1 MYTVYRVLF
10 YANFIVLI
18 IFFLI
23 SEIPLNKPNLIGVD
37 DRKYRPGEIFKGNC
51 SSEDSKP
58 AANLTWTIND
68 IPADLSYIRHYKSIK
83 DESTNLETSIL
94 GLHFLLTHQNF
105 IKGKL
110 KVIHISLY

>member
-1 MYTVYRVLF
+1 M
-10 YANFIVLI
+10 
-18 IFFLI
+18 
-23 SEIPLNKPNLIGVD
+23 NKPNLIGVD

>member
-1 MYTVYRVLF
+1 M
-10 YANFIVLI
+10 
-18 IFFLI
+18 
-23 SEIPLNKPNLIGVD
+23 D
-37 DRKYRPGEIFKGNC
+37 DRKYRPGGIFKGNC

-68 IPADLSYIRHYKSIK
+68 MLADLSYIRHYKSIK

-110 KVIHISLY
+110 KVFYLFIMFCNQMEHLVFFCSWCI